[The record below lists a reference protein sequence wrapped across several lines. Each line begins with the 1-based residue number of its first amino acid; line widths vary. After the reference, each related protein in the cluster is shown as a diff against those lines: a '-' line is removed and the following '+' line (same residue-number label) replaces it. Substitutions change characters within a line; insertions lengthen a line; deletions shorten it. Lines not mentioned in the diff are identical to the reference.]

1 MKKLVLIV
9 AGMLATLP
17 MSAYVA
23 ASKAKILIDK
33 KDASVVNVAAE
44 ALSGDIRMVLG
55 LPSKAV
61 GMSGQTSQLMPS
73 QSVDSPLVL
82 TKPDGTRQMIIA
94 GTIGKSGYIDHLA
107 KKGKIDAEAIRG
119 KWEAYGLQTVKK
131 PMRGI
136 DEALVVYGSDP
147 RGTAYGIFEISRKLG
162 VSPWVWWADVTPA
175 RRQEV
180 ILDID
185 KKVDD
190 GPDVQYRGIFIN
202 DEDAGFRPW
211 AAKMMDPEVKNCGPR
226 AYAKVFELL
235 LRLRANTLW
244 PAMHP
249 GSKSFWLFKGNPEMA
264 RKYDIVI
271 GSSHCEPLLTNSAA
285 EWKKGMGAYN
295 FATNKEGVMRYLAKR
310 VGESKGMD
318 VIYTMGMRGIHDLPI
333 QGYKTTE
340 DKVRGLTDII
350 ASERKLLTDSISP
363 DITKI
368 PQMFCPYKEVLDAY
382 NAGLK
387 VPDDIMMC
395 WVNDNHGY
403 IRQLPNRQEQARSG
417 GNGIY
422 YHLSYWG
429 APKQWT
435 WLSSISPSLIAFEM
449 QKAYS
454 MNVRRMWIV
463 NVGDIK
469 PAEAETEFF
478 LDMAWDAKRW
488 NAENAWKFAYQWAEE
503 TFGEGV
509 AQALGDIKTEYYRLA
524 ASGKPEHINLIT
536 YSQAEINQRL
546 ADYAALVRKVE
557 AIKPNIPARLRDAYF
572 ELVEYPVKGAAAM
585 NEKILRER
593 MAKVAMLSAQ
603 KNIAIDSSAVY
614 EKEARQAYQDILSL
628 TKKYNKE
635 VAGGKWDGMMGIGA
649 RWRPEFKAPFD
660 DSTKVKQEPTVYQ
673 IPREE
678 AKVYKA
684 SQYLRKSESIRLLK
698 GLGVTGE
705 SLAIESNEALAAS
718 GEALAVESGKV
729 PYVEY
734 EIEVKKGENGITVM
748 CVPSFP
754 LNKDY
759 QLRYAISING
769 GKPETLRVDAEV
781 GSDAWSKN
789 VLLGYTTTTTSR
801 YVAQEDGKVLVRL
814 SLLDPGLAIE
824 GIKIRASK

>member
-1 MKKLVLIV
+1 MKKIVLIF
-9 AGMLATLP
+9 AGMFACLHT
-17 MSAYVA
+17 SAYVA
-23 ASKAKILIDK
+23 ASKAKILIDSR
-33 KDASVVNVAAE
+33 DASVVKVTAE
-44 ALSGDIRMVLG
+44 ALSKDILMVLQDRA
-55 LPSKAV
+55 SRW
-61 GMSGQTSQLMPS
+61 
-73 QSVDSPLVL
+73 VL

-94 GTIGKSGYIDHLA
+94 GTLGYSKYIDRMA
-107 KKGKIDAEAIRG
+107 KKGMIDAEQIRG

-162 VSPWVWWADVTPA
+162 VSPWVWWADVKPA
-175 RRQEV
+175 QRKEV
-180 ILDID
+180 VIDID
-185 KKVDD
+185 KMVED

-202 DEDAGFRPW
+202 DEDNGFRPW
-211 AAKMMDPEVKNCGPR
+211 AAKMMDPDVKNCGPN

-264 RKYDIVI
+264 RKYDIVV

-285 EWKKGMGAYN
+285 EWKKNMGAYN
-295 FATNKEGVMRYLAKR
+295 FATNKDGVMKYLAKR

-318 VIYTMGMRGIHDLPI
+318 VIYTMGMRGVHDLPI

-350 ASERKLLTDSISP
+350 ESERKLLADSINS
-363 DITKI
+363 DVTKI
-368 PQMFCPYKEVLDAY
+368 PQMFCPYKEVLEAY

-403 IRQLPNRQEQARSG
+403 IRQLPNRKEQARNG

-435 WLSSISPSLIAFEM
+435 WLSSISPSLVAFEM
-449 QKAYS
+449 QKAYA
-454 MNVRRMWIV
+454 MNAKRMWIV

-478 LDMAWDAKRW
+478 LDMAWDTSKW
-488 NAENAWKFAYQWAEE
+488 NTDNAWKFAYQWAEE
-503 TFGEGV
+503 TFGNREI
-509 AQALGDIKTEYYRLA
+509 GDIKTEYYRLA
-524 ASGKPEHINLIT
+524 AGGKPEHIGIIS
-536 YSQAEINQRL
+536 YSQSEIDQRL
-546 ADYAALVRKVE
+546 KDYKVLVEKLEKV
-557 AIKPNIPARLRDAYF
+557 KSQIPARLQDAYF

-585 NEKILRER
+585 NVKILRER
-593 MAKVAMLSAQ
+593 MARIAQLSAQ
-603 KNIAIDSSAVY
+603 KEIAQDSAQVY
-614 EKEARQAYQDILSL
+614 ERQSRQAYKEILSL
-628 TKKYNKE
+628 THIYNKV
-635 VAGGKWDGMMGIGA
+635 VAQGKWDGMMGISP

-660 DSTKVKQEPTVYQ
+660 DSTKVKQEPTVYE
-673 IPREE
+673 IPRQESVVVKALQYVAKTPSVEE
-678 AKVYKA
+678 V
-684 SQYLRKSESIRLLK
+684 K
-698 GLGVTGE
+698 GLGVTGG
-705 SLAIESNEALAAS
+705 SV
-718 GEALAVESGKV
+718 AVYDMMEDT

-734 EIEVKKGENGITVM
+734 EIPVKKGDNTITVM

-759 QLRYAISING
+759 RLRYSISIDG
-769 GKPETLRVDAEV
+769 GKSETKKVDAEV

-789 VLLGYTTTTTSR
+789 VLLGYTTTTASH
-801 YVAQEDGKVLVRL
+801 YVAKQDGKVLVRVGM
-814 SLLDPGLAIE
+814 LDPGLAIQ
-824 GIKIRASK
+824 GIKVSE

>member
-1 MKKLVLIV
+1 MKKIVLIV
-9 AGMLATLP
+9 AGMLATLD

-44 ALSGDIRMVLG
+44 ALSSDIQMVLG
-55 LPSKAV
+55 QRSNTV
-61 GMSGQTSQLMPS
+61 GKQGD
-73 QSVDSPLVL
+73 VSPLVL

-94 GTIGKSGYIDHLA
+94 GTIGQSAYIDRLA
-107 KKGKIDAEAIRG
+107 KKGKIDADAIRG
-119 KWEAYGLQTVKK
+119 KWEAYALQTVKK
-131 PMRGI
+131 PMKGI

-162 VSPWVWWADVTPA
+162 VSPWVWWGDVTPA
-175 RRQEV
+175 HQQEV
-180 ILDID
+180 TLQID
-185 KKVDD
+185 KMVED

-202 DEDAGFRPW
+202 DEDNGFKPW
-211 AAKMMDPEVKNCGPR
+211 AAKMMDPDVKNSGPN

-235 LRLRANTLW
+235 LRLKANTLW

-249 GSKSFWLFKGNPEMA
+249 CSKSFWLFNGNPEMA

-285 EWKKGMGAYN
+285 EWKKNMGAYN
-295 FATNKEGVMRYLAKR
+295 FATNKEGVLKYLGKR
-310 VGESKGMD
+310 VSESKGMD

-340 DKVRGLTDII
+340 DKVKGLTEII
-350 ASERKLLTDSISP
+350 ASERKMLADSIHP
-363 DITKI
+363 DVTKI
-368 PQMFCPYKEVLDAY
+368 PQMFCPYKEVLEAY

-435 WLSSISPSLIAFEM
+435 WLSSISPSLVAFEM
-449 QKAYS
+449 QKAYT

-478 LDMAWDAKRW
+478 LDMAWDTRKW
-488 NAENAWKFAYQWAEE
+488 NAENAWKFAYEWAEE
-503 TFGEGV
+503 TFGKGTQV
-509 AQALGDIKTEYYRLA
+509 QAIGDIKTEYYRLA
-524 ASGKPEHINLIT
+524 ASGKPEHITIIA
-536 YSQAEINQRL
+536 YSQSEIDQRL
-546 ADYAALVRKVE
+546 RDYAALVKKVE
-557 AIKPNIPARLRDAYF
+557 AVKGQIPERLQDAFF
-572 ELVEYPVKGAAAM
+572 ELVEYPVKAAAAM
-585 NEKILRER
+585 NVKVLKER
-593 MAKVAMLSAQ
+593 MA
-603 KNIAIDSSAVY
+603 
-614 EKEARQAYQDILSL
+614 RQALQSPDKAIATDSAKSYEQDARKAYKDILSL
-628 TKKYNKE
+628 THIYNK
-635 VAGGKWDGMMGIGA
+635 VAAHGKWDGMMGISP

-660 DSTKVKQEPTVYQ
+660 DSTKVKQEPTVFE
-673 IPREE
+673 IPQQESVIVKALQYV
-678 AKVYKA
+678 AKTPSV
-684 SQYLRKSESIRLLK
+684 EDIK
-698 GLGVTGE
+698 GLGVNGE
-705 SLAIESNEALAAS
+705 SV
-718 GEALAVESGKV
+718 AVCEMMEDT

-734 EIEVKKGENGITVM
+734 EIPVKKGDNTITVM
-748 CVPSFP
+748 CVPAFP

-759 QLRYAISING
+759 RLRYTISIGG
-769 GKPETLRVDAEV
+769 GKSETKRVDAEV
-781 GSDAWSKN
+781 GGDAWSQN
-789 VLLGYTTTTTSR
+789 VLKGYTQNTTSH
-801 YVAQEDGKVLVRL
+801 YVAQQDGKVLVRV
-814 SLLDPGLAIE
+814 SFPDPGLAIQ
-824 GIKIRASK
+824 GIRIACQ

>member
-1 MKKLVLIV
+1 MKKIVLIF
-9 AGMLATLP
+9 AGMFACLHT
-17 MSAYVA
+17 SAYVA
-23 ASKAKILIDK
+23 ASKAKILIDSW
-33 KDASVVNVAAE
+33 DASVVKVAAE
-44 ALSGDIRMVLG
+44 ALSKDIRMVLQDRA
-55 LPSKAV
+55 SRW
-61 GMSGQTSQLMPS
+61 
-73 QSVDSPLVL
+73 VL

-94 GTIGKSGYIDHLA
+94 GTLGYSKYIDRLA
-107 KKGKIDAEAIRG
+107 KKGKIDAEQIRG

-162 VSPWVWWADVTPA
+162 VSPWVWWADVKPA
-175 RRQEV
+175 QRKEV
-180 ILDID
+180 VIDID
-185 KKVDD
+185 KMVED

-202 DEDAGFRPW
+202 DEDNGFRPW
-211 AAKMMDPEVKNCGPR
+211 AAKMMDSDVKNCGPN

-285 EWKKGMGAYN
+285 EWKKNMGAYN
-295 FATNKEGVMRYLAKR
+295 FATNKDGVMKYLAKR

-333 QGYKTTE
+333 QGYKTTD
-340 DKVRGLTDII
+340 DKVRGLTNII
-350 ASERKLLTDSISP
+350 ESERKLLADSINS
-363 DITKI
+363 DVTKI
-368 PQMFCPYKEVLDAY
+368 PQMFCPYKEVLEAY

-403 IRQLPNRQEQARSG
+403 IRQLPNRKEQARSG

-435 WLSSISPSLIAFEM
+435 WLSSISPSLVAFEM
-449 QKAYS
+449 QKAYA
-454 MNVRRMWIV
+454 MNAKRMWIV

-478 LDMAWDAKRW
+478 LDMAWNTSKW
-488 NAENAWKFAYQWAEE
+488 NTDNAWMFPYQWAEE
-503 TFGEGV
+503 TFGNREI
-509 AQALGDIKTEYYRLA
+509 GDIKTEYYRLA
-524 ASGKPEHINLIT
+524 AGGKPEHIGIIS
-536 YSQAEINQRL
+536 YSQSEIDQRL
-546 ADYAALVRKVE
+546 KDYKALVEKVE
-557 AIKPNIPARLRDAYF
+557 KVKSQIPARLQDAYF

-585 NEKILRER
+585 NVKILRER
-593 MAKVAMLSAQ
+593 MARIAQLSAQ
-603 KNIAIDSSAVY
+603 KEIAQDSALAY
-614 EKEARQAYQDILSL
+614 EQQSRQAYKEILSL
-628 TKKYNKE
+628 THIYNKV
-635 VAGGKWDGMMGIGA
+635 VAQGKWDGMMGISP

-660 DSTKVKQEPTVYQ
+660 DSTKVKQEPTVYE
-673 IPREE
+673 IPRQESVVVKALQYVAKTPSVEE
-678 AKVYKA
+678 V
-684 SQYLRKSESIRLLK
+684 K
-698 GLGVTGE
+698 GLGVTGG
-705 SLAIESNEALAAS
+705 SV
-718 GEALAVESGKV
+718 AVYDMMEDT

-734 EIEVKKGENGITVM
+734 EIPVKKGDNTITVM

-759 QLRYAISING
+759 RLRYSISIDG
-769 GKPETLRVDAEV
+769 GKSETKKVDAEV
-781 GSDAWSKN
+781 GSDTWSKN
-789 VLLGYTTTTTSR
+789 VLLGYTTTTASH
-801 YVAQEDGKVLVRL
+801 YVAKQDGKVLVRVGM
-814 SLLDPGLAIE
+814 LDPGLVIQ
-824 GIKIRASK
+824 GIKVSE

>member
-1 MKKLVLIV
+1 MKKIALIV
-9 AGMLATLP
+9 AGMLATLH

-23 ASKAKILIDK
+23 ASKTKILVERR
-33 KDASVVNVAAE
+33 DASVVNVAAE
-44 ALSGDIRMVLG
+44 ALSNDIGMVLG
-55 LPSKAV
+55 QCSNV
-61 GMSGQTSQLMPS
+61 
-73 QSVDSPLVL
+73 VL
-82 TKPDGTRQMIIA
+82 AKPDGTRQMIIA
-94 GTIGKSGYIDHLA
+94 GTLGQSSYIDRLA

-162 VSPWVWWADVTPA
+162 VSPWVWWANVKPA
-175 RRQEV
+175 RQKEV
-180 ILDID
+180 VLEID
-185 KKVDD
+185 KMVDD

-202 DEDAGFRPW
+202 DEDNGFKPW
-211 AAKMMDPEVKNCGPR
+211 AAKMMDSEVKNAGPN

-235 LRLRANTLW
+235 LRLKANTLW

-249 GSKSFWLFKGNPEMA
+249 CSKSFWLFKGNPEMA

-285 EWKKGMGAYN
+285 EWKKNMGAYN
-295 FATNKEGVMRYLAKR
+295 FATNKEGVMRYLGKR
-310 VGESKGMD
+310 VSESKGMD

-350 ASERKLLTDSISP
+350 ASERKLLADSINP
-363 DITKI
+363 DVTKV

-403 IRQLPNRQEQARSG
+403 IRQLPDLNEQARSG

-435 WLSSISPSLIAFEM
+435 WLSSISPSLVAFEM
-449 QKAYS
+449 QKAYA

-478 LDMAWDAKRW
+478 LNMAWDTKRW
-488 NAENAWKFAYQWAEE
+488 NAENAWQFAYQWAEE
-503 TFGEGV
+503 TFENREI
-509 AQALGDIKTEYYRLA
+509 GDIKTEYYRLA
-524 ASGKPEHINLIT
+524 ASGKPEHIGIIS
-536 YSQAEINQRL
+536 YSQSEIDQRL
-546 ADYAALVRKVE
+546 KDYNALVEKVE
-557 AIKPNIPARLRDAYF
+557 KVKTQIPGRLQDAYF

-585 NEKILRER
+585 NVKILKER
-593 MAKVAMLSAQ
+593 MARLAMLST
-603 KNIAIDSSAVY
+603 KKEIAIDSARVY
-614 EKEARQAYQDILSL
+614 EQQSRQAYKEILSL
-628 TKKYNKE
+628 THIYNKV
-635 VAGGKWDGMMGIGA
+635 VADGKWDGMMGISP

-660 DSTKVKQEPTVYQ
+660 DSTKVKQEPTIYE
-673 IPREE
+673 IPGQESVVVKALQYVGKTPSVEE
-678 AKVYKA
+678 V
-684 SQYLRKSESIRLLK
+684 K
-698 GLGVTGE
+698 GLGVTGG
-705 SLAIESNEALAAS
+705 SV
-718 GEALAVESGKV
+718 AVYDMMEDT

-734 EIEVKKGENGITVM
+734 EIPVKKGDNTITVM

-759 QLRYAISING
+759 RLRCTISIDG
-769 GKPETLRVDAEV
+769 GKSETKKVDAEV
-781 GSDAWSKN
+781 GSDDWGKN
-789 VLLGYTTTTTSR
+789 VLLGYTTTTVSH
-801 YVAQEDGKVLVRL
+801 YVAKQDGKVLVRVGMI
-814 SLLDPGLAIE
+814 DPGLAIQ
-824 GIKIRASK
+824 GIKVSE

>member
-1 MKKLVLIV
+1 MKKIALIV
-9 AGMLATLP
+9 AGMLATLH

-23 ASKAKILIDK
+23 ASKTKILVDRR
-33 KDASVVNVAAE
+33 DASVVNVAAE
-44 ALSGDIRMVLG
+44 ALSNDIGMVLG
-55 LPSKAV
+55 QCSNV
-61 GMSGQTSQLMPS
+61 
-73 QSVDSPLVL
+73 VL
-82 TKPDGTRQMIIA
+82 AKPDGTRQMIIA
-94 GTIGKSGYIDHLA
+94 GTLGQSSYIDRLA

-162 VSPWVWWADVTPA
+162 VSPWVWWANVKPA
-175 RRQEV
+175 RQKEV
-180 ILDID
+180 VLEID
-185 KKVDD
+185 KMVDD

-202 DEDAGFRPW
+202 DEDNGFKPW
-211 AAKMMDPEVKNCGPR
+211 AAKMMDSEVKNAGPN

-235 LRLRANTLW
+235 LRLKANTLW

-249 GSKSFWLFKGNPEMA
+249 CSKSFWLFKGNPEMA

-285 EWKKGMGAYN
+285 EWKKNMGAYN
-295 FATNKEGVMRYLAKR
+295 FATNKEGVMRYLGKR
-310 VGESKGMD
+310 VSESKGMD

-350 ASERKLLTDSISP
+350 ASERKLLADSINP
-363 DITKI
+363 DVTKV

-403 IRQLPNRQEQARSG
+403 IRQLPDLNEQARSG

-435 WLSSISPSLIAFEM
+435 WLSSISPSLVAFEM
-449 QKAYS
+449 QKAYA

-478 LDMAWDAKRW
+478 LNMAWDTKRW
-488 NAENAWKFAYQWAEE
+488 NAENAWQFAYQWAEE
-503 TFGEGV
+503 TFENREI
-509 AQALGDIKTEYYRLA
+509 GDIKTEYYRLA
-524 ASGKPEHINLIT
+524 ASGKPEHIGIIS
-536 YSQAEINQRL
+536 YSQSEIDQRL
-546 ADYAALVRKVE
+546 KDYNALVEKVE
-557 AIKPNIPARLRDAYF
+557 KVKTQISGRLQDAYF

-585 NEKILRER
+585 NVKILKER
-593 MAKVAMLSAQ
+593 MARLAMLST
-603 KNIAIDSSAVY
+603 KKEIAIDSARVY
-614 EKEARQAYQDILSL
+614 EQQSRQAYKEILSL
-628 TKKYNKE
+628 THIYNKV
-635 VAGGKWDGMMGIGA
+635 VADGKWDGMMGISP

-660 DSTKVKQEPTVYQ
+660 DSTKVKQEPTIYE
-673 IPREE
+673 IPGQESVVVKALQYVGKTPSVEE
-678 AKVYKA
+678 V
-684 SQYLRKSESIRLLK
+684 K
-698 GLGVTGE
+698 GLGVTGG
-705 SLAIESNEALAAS
+705 SV
-718 GEALAVESGKV
+718 AVYDMMEDT

-734 EIEVKKGENGITVM
+734 EIPVKKGDNTITVM

-759 QLRYAISING
+759 RLRCTISIDG
-769 GKPETLRVDAEV
+769 GKSETKKVDAEV
-781 GSDAWSKN
+781 GSDDWGKN
-789 VLLGYTTTTTSR
+789 VLLGYTTTTVSH
-801 YVAQEDGKVLVRL
+801 YVAKQDGKVLVRVGMI
-814 SLLDPGLAIE
+814 DPGLAIQ
-824 GIKIRASK
+824 GIKVSE

>member
-1 MKKLVLIV
+1 MKKYVLMV
-9 AGMLATLP
+9 VGLLATLQ
-17 MSAYVA
+17 MNAYVA
-23 ASKAKILIDK
+23 ASKAKILIDTQQ
-33 KDASVVNVAAE
+33 DAEVVKVAAE
-44 ALSGDIRMVLG
+44 ALSNDIRMVLG
-55 LPSKAV
+55 QPSNDATKAK
-61 GMSGQTSQLMPS
+61 TSQW
-73 QSVDSPLVL
+73 VL
-82 TKPDGTRQMIIA
+82 TKPDGTRQMIVA
-94 GTIGKSGYIDHLA
+94 GTLGRSKYIDRLA
-107 KKGKIDAEAIRG
+107 KKGKIDAEAVQG
-119 KWEAYGLQTVKK
+119 KWEAYGLQTIKK
-131 PMRGI
+131 PMKGI

-147 RGTAYGIFEISRKLG
+147 RGTAYGIFEISRKMG

-175 RRQEV
+175 RKQEV
-180 ILDID
+180 ILVID
-185 KKVDD
+185 KMVEE

-211 AAKMMDPEVKNCGPR
+211 AVKMQDIDIKNCGPN

-285 EWKKGMGAYN
+285 EWKKDMGAYN
-295 FATNKEGVMRYLAKR
+295 FSTNKEGVLKYLGKR
-310 VGESKGMD
+310 VSESRGMD

-333 QGYKTTE
+333 QGYKTTA

-350 ASERKLLTDSISP
+350 SSERKILMDSINS
-363 DITKI
+363 DITKV
-368 PQMFCPYKEVLDAY
+368 PQMFCPYKEVLEAY

-403 IRQLPNRQEQARSG
+403 IRQLPNREEQARNG

-435 WLSSISPSLIAFEM
+435 WLSSISPSLVAFEM

-469 PAEAETEFF
+469 PAESETEFF
-478 LDMAWDAKRW
+478 LDMAWDTRKW
-488 NAENAWKFAYQWAEE
+488 NTDNAWMFAYHWAEE
-503 TFGEGV
+503 TFGEMTDGSSSSLSSSSISSPSSV
-509 AQALGDIKTEYYRLA
+509 SSIAKEIGDIKTEYYRLA
-524 ASGKPEHINLIT
+524 AGGKPEHINLIT
-536 YSQAEINQRL
+536 YSQEEINQRL
-546 ADYAALVRKVE
+546 SDYAALVKKVDDV
-557 AIKPNIPARLRDAYF
+557 KDKIPARLQDAYF

-585 NEKILRER
+585 NVKILKER
-593 MAKVAMLSAQ
+593 MARLAMLSAI
-603 KNIAIDSSAVY
+603 KEVAIDSSRTY
-614 EKEARQAYQDILSL
+614 EQDARQAYKEILSL

-635 VAGGKWDGMMGIGA
+635 IAHGKWDGMMGIGA
-649 RWRPEFKAPFD
+649 RWRPEFAAPFD
-660 DSTKVKQEPTVYQ
+660 DSTKTKKEATVYA
-673 IPREE
+673 IPRQASHVVKALQYV
-678 AKVYKA
+678 AKTPSV
-684 SQYLRKSESIRLLK
+684 EDIK

-705 SLAIESNEALAAS
+705 SV
-718 GEALAVESGKV
+718 AVYDMMEDT

-734 EIEVKKGENGITVM
+734 EVPVKKGDNTITVM

-759 QLRYAISING
+759 QLRYAISIAG
-769 GKPETLRVDAEV
+769 GKSETKKIDAEV
-781 GSDAWSKN
+781 GSEVWSEN
-789 VLLGYTTTTTSR
+789 VLYGYTRTTTSH
-801 YVAQEDGKVLVRL
+801 YQTKEDGKVLVRL
-814 SLLDPGLAIE
+814 SLLDPGLAVQ
-824 GIKIRASK
+824 GIKVDYQ